1 MRAHGVRPRGASWLL
16 ILLLCLGVSAYAL
29 AYLVLGEQMYP
40 PNLAASFLAH
50 ENSLRLHVA
59 GGAIALGLGPFLIGG
74 PRRRRA
80 RHRALGKVY
89 LGAVLLGGLGGVS
102 LSRFSY
108 GGWPTHLG
116 FAALGIA
123 WIGTTLAAWVR
134 IRSGDVAGHRAW
146 ITRSFLLTL
155 AAVTLRL
162 YLPLSGL
169 LGLPFD
175 TSYPVISWLC
185 WVPNLVAAEIL
196 VRRADWT
203 RPAPVTSAAV
213 AS

>member
-16 ILLLCLGVSAYAL
+16 LLLPCLGISAYAL

-59 GGAIALGLGPFLIGG
+59 GGALALGLGPFLIGG
-74 PRRRRA
+74 PRRRRG
-80 RHRALGKVY
+80 HRVLGKLY
-89 LGAVLLGGLGGVS
+89 LGAVLVGGLGGVS

-123 WIGTTLAAWVR
+123 WLGTTLVAWTR

-155 AAVTLRL
+155 AAVTLRI
-162 YLPLSGL
+162 YLPLSGV
-169 LGLPFD
+169 LGLQFD

-185 WVPNLVAAEIL
+185 WLPNLLVAEIL
-196 VRRADWT
+196 VRRADWS
-203 RPAPVTSAAV
+203 RSAPVTSAATV
-213 AS
+213 S

>member
-1 MRAHGVRPRGASWLL
+1 MRAHGVRRRGASWLL
-16 ILLLCLGVSAYAL
+16 ILLPCLGVSAYAL

-74 PRRRRA
+74 PRRRRG
-80 RHRALGKVY
+80 RHRVLGKAY

-102 LSRFSY
+102 LSRFSH

-123 WIGTTLAAWVR
+123 WIGTTLVAWVR
-134 IRSGDVAGHRAW
+134 IRSGDVARHRAW

-155 AAVTLRL
+155 AAVTLRI

-175 TSYPVISWLC
+175 TSYPAISWLC
-185 WVPNLVAAEIL
+185 WVPNLLVAEIL

-203 RPAPVTSAAV
+203 RPAPVTSAATV
-213 AS
+213 S